1 MNRSLFRKPFTVSH
15 AIVALLAITVM
26 LASCTPQS
34 PAEKARLTIVASFY
48 PVYIIA
54 RNVTANVP
62 GVQVV
67 NLTPPVT
74 GCLHDY
80 SLTTEDMKRLE
91 GADVLLL
98 NGAGMESFTAKIR
111 EKYPQLKT
119 ATLTDGIKLIT
130 HDDHTNPHAWVG
142 ISGAL
147 AMTANCA
154 NALAAIDTEHAAAYR
169 ANAQAYTAQL
179 NALKKEMSDR
189 LNRFRGK
196 KIITFHEAFP
206 YFAEEFGLTIAAVI
220 QREPGSEPSPK
231 EIAATIE
238 LIKKHRITALFA
250 EPQYPSNAADIIARE
265 TGLKVYYLD
274 PAATGDDSPDAYL
287 RAMRKNLAAMEA
299 ALQ

>member
-1 MNRSLFRKPFTVSH
+1 MRNRPPHRHQRGILNEQIFIPETLYSLSRHRCVAGDHGH
-15 AIVALLAITVM
+15 AGIMHAAE
-26 LASCTPQS
+26 PG
-34 PAEKARLTIVASFY
+34 EKARLTIVASFY

-220 QREPGSEPSPK
+220 QREP
-231 EIAATIE
+231 AAN
-238 LIKKHRITALFA
+238 LRRKKL
-250 EPQYPSNAADIIARE
+250 
-265 TGLKVYYLD
+265 
-274 PAATGDDSPDAYL
+274 
-287 RAMRKNLAAMEA
+287 
-299 ALQ
+299 LQPLS